1 MLWRSADAIRAGARL
16 GLVVLALAGTAPAF
30 AQTPPASP
38 TLSPSPARGTPPEND
53 AVKEN
58 QDIQRIVAVVNDEI
72 VSQYDVDLRLN
83 LVLSSTGAFNDP
95 EERRR
100 LRQQILQGL
109 VDEKLQIQE
118 AKENDITISKDE
130 IEKAVTDLGRQN
142 GLERGQ
148 FEDYLLSIGTDIS
161 TIKQRVEAELAWNE
175 LVGRRLAS
183 RLSISDAE
191 IQGVIDRMKA
201 SAGKPEYLLS
211 EIYLIIPSPD
221 RAAEVRHTARRLV
234 DQLRNGVSFAALA
247 RQFSDG
253 ATAAVGGDLGWVPSG
268 QMQPEIEKVLEK
280 MPKGRIAEPI
290 ETAGGIYIIFLRDR
304 RKILDVDPMQIDLN
318 LSQIVLRIAPDA
330 LPEEIQALMTMAR
343 DRAARITSCDEVPA
357 AARDLGAVDFGN
369 LGNVKLG
376 ELPPTIT
383 LAVENLKEGQASQP
397 VIRGKEEVRI
407 FVVCK
412 RTQPKVE
419 IPDYETI
426 ENQLT
431 RERLALMARRYLRDL
446 RRDAIVDYR

>member
-1 MLWRSADAIRAGARL
+1 MRWQGINAFRAVVRL
-16 GLVVLALAGTAPAF
+16 GLGVLVLASAGSAF
-30 AQTPPASP
+30 AQTGPAATSK
-38 TLSPSPARGTPPEND
+38 PAVKARPVIRD
-53 AVKEN
+53 AVKQN
-58 QDIQRIVAVVNDEI
+58 QDVQRIVAVVNDEI

-100 LRQQILQGL
+100 LRQQILRGL

-118 AKENDITISKDE
+118 AKDNDIKIKKED

-161 TIKQRVEAELAWNE
+161 TIKQRVKAELSWNE
-175 LVGRRLAS
+175 VVGRRLAS

-191 IQGVIDRMKA
+191 VQGVIQRMKA
-201 SAGKPEYLLS
+201 SAGEPEYLLA

-234 DQLRNGVSFAALA
+234 DQLRNGASFAALA

-253 ATAAVGGDLGWVPSG
+253 ATAAVGGDLGWMPSD
-268 QMQPEIEKVLEK
+268 QLQPEIKKVLEK

-290 ETAGGIYIIFLRDR
+290 ETAGGVYIIFMRDR
-304 RKILDVDPMQIDLN
+304 RKVLDVDPMKINLN
-318 LSQIVLRIAPDA
+318 LSQIVLGIAADA
-330 LPEEIQALMTMAR
+330 LPEEIKALMAMAR
-343 DRAARITSCDEVPA
+343 ARAANITSCKDVPKTA
-357 AARDLGAVDFGN
+357 QDLGAIDFGN
-369 LGNVKLG
+369 IGNVKLG
-376 ELPPTIT
+376 ELPPAIS
-383 LAVENLKEGQASQP
+383 LAVENLKQGQASEP
-397 VIRGKEEVRI
+397 VIRGGKDVRI
-407 FVVCK
+407 FVVCA
-412 RTQPKVE
+412 RTQPEVK
-419 IPDYETI
+419 IPDYDTI
-426 ENQLT
+426 ESQLS